1 MTVLKQFW
9 KGDQKAL
16 ATLISHVENQAEDY
30 QKVLSSIYSK
40 TGRAYKIG
48 ITGPPGVGK
57 SSLVDKLTL
66 KLCQLLPDNCHG
78 DITPAK
84 GRDYPNKSFAKQN
97 TLLWLQKPYPKS
109 SNRLHIKIKQ

>member
-1 MTVLKQFW
+1 MTVLEQFW

-16 ATLISHVENQAEDY
+16 STLISHVENQAEDY

-66 KLCQLLPDNCHG
+66 KLCLNGSKVGIFVVNPTSPFSGGPFLG
-78 DITPAK
+78 DRIRVQSLA
-84 GRDYPNKSFAKQN
+84 GNKWV
-97 TLLWLQKPYPKS
+97 L
-109 SNRLHIKIKQ
+109 